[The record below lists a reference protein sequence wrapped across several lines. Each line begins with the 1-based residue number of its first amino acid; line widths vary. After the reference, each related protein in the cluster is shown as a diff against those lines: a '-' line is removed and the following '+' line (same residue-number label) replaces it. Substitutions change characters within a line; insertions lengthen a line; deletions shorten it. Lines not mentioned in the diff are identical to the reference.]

1 MPQITL
7 LCEKFGYTLE
17 HLSLSEKRLL
27 RLILVNNVTAQSMYK
42 PCSLL
47 ASLLVVE
54 KIIDQITSKYP
65 NNKDSV
71 FVAIE
76 ILEGI
81 DIDTT
86 EGLIEI
92 LTRLIKVELIATADN
107 LI

>member
-1 MPQITL
+1 
-7 LCEKFGYTLE
+7 
-17 HLSLSEKRLL
+17 
-27 RLILVNNVTAQSMYK
+27 MYK